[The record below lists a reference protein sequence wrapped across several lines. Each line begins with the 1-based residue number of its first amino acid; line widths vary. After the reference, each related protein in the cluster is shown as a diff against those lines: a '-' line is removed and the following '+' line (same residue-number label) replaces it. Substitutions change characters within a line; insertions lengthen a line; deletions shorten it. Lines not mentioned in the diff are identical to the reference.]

1 MGNDITTGVLRV
13 VGAVLVL
20 VGGVLHYLIWDED
33 YRSIP
38 DGAVPGLD
46 VVKVG
51 FPVNTVISVLLAVA
65 VLIFA
70 RRPIVWLAAALFEA
84 AGIGALVLSREGSLF
99 GWKEPDWSTDAKRVL
114 TVEVLAVIALGLL
127 LAVDFTRSS
136 PETGPGSS
144 GLAPKSS

>member
-1 MGNDITTGVLRV
+1 MGNDIATGVLRV

-46 VVKVG
+46 VVKIG
-51 FPVNTVISVLLAVA
+51 FPVNAVLSVLLAVA
-65 VLIFA
+65 IVAFA
-70 RRPIVWLAAALFEA
+70 RRPVVWLAAALFEA
-84 AGIGALVLSREGSLF
+84 AGMVALVLSREGSLF

-114 TVEVLAVIALGLL
+114 TVEILAVVALLLL
-127 LAVDFTRSS
+127 LAVDFSRSS
-136 PETGPGSS
+136 PGVDE
-144 GLAPKSS
+144 K